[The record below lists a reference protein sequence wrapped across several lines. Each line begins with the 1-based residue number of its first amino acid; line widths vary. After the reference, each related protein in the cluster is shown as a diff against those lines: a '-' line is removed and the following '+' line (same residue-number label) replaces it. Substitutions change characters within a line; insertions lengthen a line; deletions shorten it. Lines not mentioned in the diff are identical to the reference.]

1 MFPFLD
7 FQNNYTSSRDIKF
20 VKILGVTI
28 SILDYMKKKLDFA
41 SRKSYASG
49 DNNPKRKPA
58 VLNIDSVTVFW
69 IVAAFLFIPLILT
82 GLLSQ

>member
-1 MFPFLD
+1 ML
-7 FQNNYTSSRDIKF
+7 NYLKQ
-20 VKILGVTI
+20 
-28 SILDYMKKKLDFA
+28 KLDLA
-41 SRKSYASG
+41 SWQIHISS

-82 GLLSQ
+82 GLLSH